1 MLHSSAQ
8 DMSHF
13 PFLNIVPLYF
23 FRDKN
28 VLLTIEI
35 KIKLSIYTVMLCC
48 FSYKGINVWMVNHLV
63 NHQPKNTKQH
73 RFGESTHSHTLV
85 SLLI

>member
-35 KIKLSIYTVMLCC
+35 NIKLSIYTVMLCC
-48 FSYKGINVWMVNHLV
+48 FSYKGIVRMDG
-63 NHQPKNTKQH
+63 QPPCQPSTKKH
-73 RFGESTHSHTLV
+73 
-85 SLLI
+85 